1 MPLTASTNY
10 KNALTS
16 TIQEE
21 WIFELRNN
29 TYTDGSANTQ
39 YVRLATALVGSGAT
53 QYHSLITSTPSI
65 RENIDLVQSTSK
77 VGNISITC
85 VNGQLSNHSNAT
97 LAEEI
102 YGGTRKYI
110 NRDVVV
116 KSRVA
121 GGFVDSGYNMG
132 ALNNDL
138 TASSSDTTFEI
149 ADTSIP
155 EIFSAGVVIKIN
167 NEEMLISSVSFTP
180 SISVTINVVRGHNG
194 TTIAAHT
201 AADVYVFSGYENT
214 IYTGRLKSVT
224 LQNQDLVSIEIS
236 ARTPIDF
243 LKIPEHTSLA
253 GNFFPILYGEGTPET
268 SSVSSPQFVTDA
280 RVFPLQVDTLNNNR
294 YNCLAHQA
302 VTGDGRLHYPVKDS
316 FSSDGFPMFVPLDDD
331 QNSSV
336 NKYEGVTDSNKNVL
350 FTDLDLH
357 RGYKL
362 LPTQSITYN
371 APSQGT
377 VTNFDDFYDTS
388 HTSCATW
395 ATGDLPQTTPS
406 TPVAVDFS
414 YLVEDIS
421 REEHEIEECLLY
433 VKWGVSDFAEEP
445 QTSLSASLRVR
456 AIFGGSSI
464 THTAASTNGNRADDY
479 TSINLL
485 DTNIF
490 SSANGQAPDSVQ
502 IYFEASG
509 SVQSSGDSPGSLTFR
524 ACDFYLQIKTKII
537 DKNDNTDLNSL
548 VNSNAVTGIKKLY
561 TGTDGL
567 DKSWSSGAVTNIA
580 EMHRDLMYRFVGIT
594 TSSVFQSDG
603 TTANLLAEAL
613 DSSETGVDV
622 DDGSVFAVNDAI
634 RIDNEEMLI
643 TSISSNTLTVTRG
656 QNGTSAATHSNNASI
671 TRVPE
676 NFTTLNTA
684 RSGWTVFYYLQKQKE
699 LLKILEQTQKEGG
712 FIFRFKA
719 SDGNPQYIYL
729 VDSPSTNHTISKSD
743 IKSTKISLTTF
754 DNLITKR
761 VIKHQRNPLN
771 DEMLFEVECTD
782 TTNNPRTDY
791 NVQSD
796 ENIAT
801 EELKIL
807 NGNIVN
813 TQEGKTITSTNMGS
827 GNKNDGYANYY
838 NAIEGNPKL
847 LVDTEIINPGS
858 SGGSHF
864 YLMEVGD
871 ICAFDHTDMIVEPF
885 GESFNGKKFIVTSLT
900 RSPGSL
906 KVSLREI

>member
-16 TIQEE
+16 TIKEE

-29 TYTDGSANTQ
+29 TYTDGSVNTQ

-65 RENIDLVQSTSK
+65 RENIDLVQSSSK
-77 VGNISITC
+77 VGNISVTC

-116 KSRVA
+116 KSRVG
-121 GGFVDSGYNMG
+121 GGFEDSGYDMG
-132 ALNNDL
+132 ALDNNL
-138 TASSSDTTFEI
+138 TASSSDTSFQV

-167 NEEMLISSVSFTP
+167 DEEMLISSVSFTP

-224 LQNQDLVSIEIS
+224 LQNQDIVSIEIS

-268 SSVSSPQFVTDA
+268 SSVSSPQLVTDA

-316 FSSDGFPMFVPLDDD
+316 FSSDGFPRFVPLDDD
-331 QNSSV
+331 QDSSA

-406 TPVAVDFS
+406 QPVAVDFS

-421 REEHEIEECLLY
+421 REEHEIEECVLY

-445 QTSLSASLRVR
+445 QTSLGAALKIR

-464 THTAASTNGNRADDY
+464 IHTAASTNGNRADAY
-479 TSINLL
+479 TSIDLL

-502 IYFEASG
+502 IYFEANG

-567 DKSWSSGAVTNIA
+567 HKSWSSGAVTNIA
-580 EMHRDLMYRFVGIT
+580 EMHRDLIYRFAGIT
-594 TSSVFQSDG
+594 T
-603 TTANLLAEAL
+603 E
-613 DSSETGVDV
+613 
-622 DDGSVFAVNDAI
+622 
-634 RIDNEEMLI
+634 
-643 TSISSNTLTVTRG
+643 
-656 QNGTSAATHSNNASI
+656 
-671 TRVPE
+671 PE
-676 NFTTLNTA
+676 NYSALNTA
-684 RSGWTVFYYLQKQKE
+684 RSGWTVFYYLNEQKE

-719 SDGNPQYIYL
+719 NDGSPQYIYL
-729 VDSPSTNHTISKSD
+729 VDTPATDHTISKSD
-743 IKSTKISLTTF
+743 IINTNISLTAF

-761 VIKHQRNPLN
+761 VIKHQRNPIN
-771 DEMLFEVECTD
+771 DELLFEVECTD

-801 EELKIL
+801 EELEIL

-813 TQEGKTITSTNMGS
+813 TQEGKTITNTNMGS

-847 LVDTEIINPGS
+847 LIDTEIINPGS

-900 RSPGSL
+900 RKPGSL